1 MQKLALLATIL
12 LLAGCETPR
21 KSRTWETVKAV
32 RHSGPSV
39 QDPASAYAE
48 KLHTTLQN
56 ARVEHKVVTFKFRYR
71 SRLLLHREGEE
82 TAVIYRDPATPA
94 QPWWLMSERLST
106 PVWLPTQPLASQVA
120 FHIRRPATIV
130 KVEAFPAEICKPARE
145 SKYVE
150 KNHTGKKNAGKKH
163 AGKGGKS
170 VVKPASHSAKYKT
183 KKRSSPR
190 LAPPA

>member
-1 MQKLALLATIL
+1 MVPATRRPLARAAHHSPTPMQKLTLLAAAL
-12 LLAGCETPR
+12 FLAGCETPR
-21 KSRTWETVKAV
+21 PSRTWETVKAV
-32 RHSGPSV
+32 RHIGPFV
-39 QDPASAYAE
+39 KDPASAYAE

-120 FHIRRPATIV
+120 FHVRRPATLV
-130 KVEAFPAEICKPARE
+130 L
-145 SKYVE
+145 S
-150 KNHTGKKNAGKKH
+150 N
-163 AGKGGKS
+163 
-170 VVKPASHSAKYKT
+170 
-183 KKRSSPR
+183 
-190 LAPPA
+190 